1 MMGKILW
8 SSACSSS
15 TIGKADV
22 AAGETSSAA
31 VLLAP
36 IGKPLRGNDL
46 GLEDGRSLGPG
57 ECSGARPRVDEVLK

>member
-8 SSACSSS
+8 SSVCSST

-22 AAGETSSAA
+22 AAGETSSA
-31 VLLAP
+31 VVPGP
-36 IGKPLRGNDL
+36 IGKPCRGNDL
-46 GLEDGRSLGPG
+46 GLEDGRSLRPG